1 MERINRPEEKGMP
14 LMERLLTE
22 GYAYHYPRR
31 GEIRQGTVIS
41 IEPDRIIV
49 DIGAKREGI
58 VPNIDL
64 EKLGKETVAEIDV
77 GDVVPVYVIKP
88 EDSEGNVIVSI
99 SIARLY
105 HDWSDAKELFT
116 SGEIYEGEI
125 IGFNK
130 GGLIV
135 PFGRIK
141 GFVPASQLI
150 DMPRGLSPDEKMA
163 KLKDYIGRRLSLK
176 VIEVDPYRRRLI
188 FSERAAKEKRKE
200 KLMEGLVE
208 GEIRRGVVR
217 RLCEFG
223 AFVDIGGAE
232 GLVHISELSWQRVKH
247 PSEVIN
253 VGDEVDVYILRLDYE
268 KKRIGLSIKR
278 LKPDPW
284 SLVNGKYHIGQ
295 IVKGVITNVV
305 DFGAFAR
312 IEPGVEGLIHIS
324 ELSDGEFDHPCE
336 VVEEGEELTLR
347 IIEIDAERRRIG
359 FSLRNVPPPEE
370 ATGAIKDEE
379 TLPEGLWISLAEDAE
394 RG

>member
-1 MERINRPEEKGMP
+1 MEGINQEKEKGMP
-14 LMERLLTE
+14 LMEQLLAGE
-22 GYAYHYPRR
+22 YEYRYPRR

-58 VPNIDL
+58 VPSIDL
-64 EKLGKETVAEIDV
+64 EKLGKEAVAEIDV

-284 SLVNGKYHIGQ
+284 SLVSDKYHIGQ
-295 IVKGVITNVV
+295 LVRGIITNIV

-312 IEPGVEGLIHIS
+312 IEPGIEGLIHIS
-324 ELSDGEFDHPCE
+324 ELSNEEFDHPRE

-379 TLPEGLWISLAEDAE
+379 ALPEGLWISLAEDAE
-394 RG
+394 RD